1 MRRKDNTL
9 TKMEFQIMSILWDI
23 NHSACAWDILDR
35 MDEPKP
41 AYTTVATYLKVL
53 YEKGYLD
60 FYKNKGEG
68 KTHMFVP
75 LVSRAEYTRRTM
87 QEVKKNFFG
96 GNLKSMFSY
105 FVREENLTPEEIQ
118 ELLSAIAEE

>member
-1 MRRKDNTL
+1 MRRKENTL
-9 TKMEFQIMSILWDI
+9 TKVEFEVMTVIWDLDRP
-23 NHSACAWDILDR
+23 ACAWDVLNEWQ
-35 MDEPKP
+35 EPKP

-68 KTHMFVP
+68 KTHMYVP
-75 LVSRAEYTRRTM
+75 LVSRAEYTRKTM

-118 ELLSAIAEE
+118 ELLSAIAE

>member
-1 MRRKDNTL
+1 MRRKENTL
-9 TKMEFQIMSILWDI
+9 TKVEFEVMTVIWDLDRP
-23 NHSACAWDILDR
+23 ACAWDVLNEWQ
-35 MDEPKP
+35 EPKP

-68 KTHMFVP
+68 KTHMYVP
-75 LVSRAEYTRRTM
+75 LVSRAEYTRKTM

>member
-1 MRRKDNTL
+1 MRRKENTL
-9 TKMEFQIMSILWDI
+9 TKVEFEVMTVIWDLDRP
-23 NHSACAWDILDR
+23 ACAWDVLNEWQ
-35 MDEPKP
+35 EPKP
-41 AYTTVATYLKVL
+41 AYTTVATYLKLL

-68 KTHMFVP
+68 KTHMYVP
-75 LVSRAEYTRRTM
+75 LVSRAEYTRKTM

-118 ELLSAIAEE
+118 ELLSTIAEE

>member
-1 MRRKDNTL
+1 MRRKENML
-9 TKMEFQIMSILWDI
+9 TKVEFELMTIIWDLDRP
-23 NHSACAWDILDR
+23 ACAWDVLK
-35 MDEPKP
+35 EWKESKP

-118 ELLSAIAEE
+118 ELLSAISEE